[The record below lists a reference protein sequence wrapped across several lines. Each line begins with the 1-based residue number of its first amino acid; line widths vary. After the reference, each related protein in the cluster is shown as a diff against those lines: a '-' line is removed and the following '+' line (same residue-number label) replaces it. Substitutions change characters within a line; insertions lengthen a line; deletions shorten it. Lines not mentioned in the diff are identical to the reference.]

1 MKTNLIF
8 LFLLLLI
15 TNKIISQD
23 GTIKGKVFD
32 NQGNPIENATITHG
46 AYGTSTNAKGEYS
59 MKIPSGN
66 SIEIKFSHISFKTYS
81 RKVRIQK
88 GKTLVFSPKLQVK
101 REEIDE
107 VIIKND
113 REEVEGVTN
122 IEAEI
127 VKDIPSITGGVEN
140 ILRSLPGVNFNNE
153 LSSQYNVRG
162 GSYEENLVYVNG
174 TEVYRPFLVRSGA
187 QEGLSFV
194 NPNLTQNIEFSAG
207 GFTAKYGD
215 KLSSVLDITYKK
227 PKEFEAAVEA
237 SLLGASVTLGGASKN
252 QKLTGII
259 GARYRNTSLIL
270 NSSDVNANF
279 NPNYTDVQGYLSYAI
294 SNRFT
299 LDFLANYSL
308 NKYNYTPVSRQTNFG
323 GIIRPQ
329 ALVVHYR
336 GKEEDKYETLFG
348 SLTGI
353 YSVNDNFTLNFTA
366 SSFNTHEQ
374 EYFDILA
381 FYGIG
386 EVNTDLG
393 SENFGD
399 IDFIQSIGTQL
410 DHSRNN
416 LNARISNASIKGT
429 IRKNTNLIEF
439 GIKYQYEQFKDRII
453 EWQVI
458 DSAGFSLRPPYLQ
471 PKNDEPYT
479 PYTGDIIPFIN
490 VRATNN
496 VITQRVSGYGQWSKK
511 TSIKD
516 NIVWFNVGVRAQHW
530 NVNPNGIPSVSQF
543 LVSPRGKFT
552 IKPNWKN
559 ETFFRLSAGYY
570 QQPPFYREM
579 RDSLGMVHPEVKAQK
594 SLNLVIGYDYTLQIW
609 DRPFKIIA
617 EAYYKKLSDVNPF
630 TIDNVKIRYRAKN
643 NAIAYAGGVDFRFT
657 GEFVPGTESWLS
669 IGYLVTKENI
679 DNRGYISRPTDQRL
693 KFAILFQ
700 DYVPKVPQLKFY
712 LNLVYNT
719 GVPGGSPSYADPYL
733 YQNRLQDYFRSD
745 IGLSYVIVDSQNPAK
760 KNWQEVFKNFTVGLE
775 LYNMFDVQNS
785 ITNTWVK
792 DISSDQYVAIPNYL
806 SGRILNVKFA
816 MRF

>member
-1 MKTNLIF
+1 MR
-8 LFLLLLI
+8 
-15 TNKIISQD
+15 
-23 GTIKGKVFD
+23 V
-32 NQGNPIENATITHG
+32 
-46 AYGTSTNAKGEYS
+46 
-59 MKIPSGN
+59 PSGN
-66 SIEIKFSHISFKTYS
+66 SIVIKFSHISFKTYS
-81 RKVRIQK
+81 RRVRIQK
-88 GKTLVFSPKLQVK
+88 GKILEFSPKLQVK

-107 VIIKND
+107 VIIKDD
-113 REEVEGVTN
+113 REEIEGAIN
-122 IEAEI
+122 IETEI
-127 VKDIPSITGGVEN
+127 VKDLPSITGGVEN
-140 ILRSLPGVNFNNE
+140 ILRTLPGVNFNNE

-162 GSYEENLVYVNG
+162 GSYEENLIYVNG

-194 NPNLTQNIEFSAG
+194 NPNLTQKIEFSAG
-207 GFTAKYGD
+207 GFPAKYGD

-227 PKEFEAAVEA
+227 PKEFSVELEA

-252 QKLTGII
+252 QKLSGII
-259 GARYRNTSLIL
+259 GARYRNTSLIY
-270 NSSDVNANF
+270 NSLDVNGNF
-279 NPNYTDVQGYLSYAI
+279 NPNYMDIQGYLSYAI

-299 LDFLANYSL
+299 LDFLGNYSL
-308 NKYNYTPVSRQTNFG
+308 NKYNFTPISRQTNFG

-336 GKEEDKYETLFG
+336 GKEEDKYETAFG
-348 SLTGI
+348 SLSGI
-353 YSVNDNFTLNFTA
+353 YSVSDHFTLNFTV

-399 IDFIQSIGTQL
+399 IDFVQSIGTQL
-410 DHSRNN
+410 DHARNN

-439 GIKYQYEQFKDRII
+439 GIKYQHEQFKDRII

-458 DSAGFSLRPPYLQ
+458 DSAGFSLRPPHLQ

-479 PYTGDIIPFIN
+479 PYTGPIVPFIN
-490 VRATNN
+490 VHAINN
-496 VITQRVSGYGQWSKK
+496 VKTDRISGFAQWSKK
-511 TSIKD
+511 TYIKD
-516 NIVWFNVGVRAQHW
+516 NIVWFNVGLRAQAW
-530 NVNPNGIPSVSQF
+530 NVNPEGIESVSQF
-543 LVSPRGKFT
+543 LLSPRGKFT
-552 IKPNWKN
+552 IKPNWNN
-559 ETFFRLSAGYY
+559 ESFFRLSAGYY

-579 RDSLGMVHPEVKAQK
+579 RDSLGVVHPEVKAQK
-594 SLNLVIGYDYTLQIW
+594 SLNIVLGYDYTLQIW
-609 DRPFKIIA
+609 NRPFKIIA
-617 EAYYKKLSDVNPF
+617 EAYYKKLTDVNPF

-643 NAIAYAGGVDFRFT
+643 NAIAYATGIDFRFA

-679 DNRGYISRPTDQRL
+679 DHRGYISRPTDQRF

-700 DYVPKVPQLKFY
+700 DYVPKIPQLKFY

-733 YQNRLQDYFRSD
+733 YQNRLPDYFRSD
-745 IGLSYVIVDSQNPAK
+745 IGISYVIVDFQNPAK
-760 KNWQEVFKNFTVGLE
+760 KNWQEAFKDFSVGLE
-775 LYNMFDVQNS
+775 LYNMFDVQNT

-792 DISSDQYVAIPNYL
+792 DISSNQYVAIPNYL

-816 MRF
+816 MKF